1 MRRKVR
7 IALLLFILSITPFF
21 KGCDATFGF
30 PFPAINDI
38 VSAYGGI
45 GDTIEGLCWKL
56 ESHATVMLV
65 MVNILIACLFSSVLI
80 RKEKNIT
87 WTTPFL
93 NALTVNLSIMWLM
106 LFLHLIAPI
115 SAFRGANTPPDNI
128 FLTTITDAVWNYV
141 YGWYIAAVPFNL
153 YGFIQDKIA
162 MTDTGQG
169 VLIDALTRAWFV
181 IITALLTWIWYM
193 AGMIFPKAL
202 NNKTETKETFQP

>member
-7 IALLLFILSITPFF
+7 IILLLLILGITPFF

-30 PFPAINDI
+30 PFPAINEI

-45 GDTIEGLCWKL
+45 GDTIGDLCWKL
-56 ESHATVMLV
+56 ESCTTVMLV
-65 MVNILIACLFSSVLI
+65 MVNILIACLFSSILI

-115 SAFRGANTPPDNI
+115 SELRGAGTPPDNI
-128 FLTTITDAVWNYV
+128 FLTAITDAVWNYV
-141 YGWYIAAVPFNL
+141 YGWYIVVVPFKL
-153 YGFIQDKIA
+153 YGFIQDKIT
-162 MTDTGQG
+162 MTDTQQG
-169 VLIDALTRAWFV
+169 ILIDTLTRAWFV
-181 IITALLTWIWYM
+181 IITALLAWIWYRV
-193 AGMIFPKAL
+193 GMFLKKA
-202 NNKTETKETFQP
+202 E